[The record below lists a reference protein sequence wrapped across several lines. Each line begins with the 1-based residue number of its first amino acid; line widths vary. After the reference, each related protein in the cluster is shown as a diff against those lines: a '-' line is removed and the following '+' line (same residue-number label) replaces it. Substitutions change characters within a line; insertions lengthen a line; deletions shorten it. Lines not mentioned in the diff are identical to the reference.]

1 MKTART
7 LALLLLVST
16 VSLAQT
22 TRPTSTTVI
31 MNGDTTVTTT
41 VVVDGDTTIS
51 TETTKTRSSGF
62 TVNLSR
68 DKASRAARRFSKDFG
83 VYIGLNNY
91 SGSVT
96 PAFEVRPGA
105 SRFVALSWR
114 RNIRLNGS
122 RYTKLRLGI
131 GPEIAWNNF
140 AFEGNRV
147 LINNTNLS
155 SSARPGLNVVEDS
168 RDLKKSKLTVC
179 QFNVPVVLNIAF
191 RAGLTLGVGAYAGIR
206 LDSYTKVKPDGGDAV
221 RSRGPYALNN
231 VRWGLIS
238 EFGWQNDVHLFV
250 RYEPSNLF
258 RDGQGPD
265 LNVWAVG
272 FRL

>member
-1 MKTART
+1 MKTIYA
-7 LALLLLVST
+7 LALTLLTSAVSI
-16 VSLAQT
+16 AQT
-22 TRPTSTTVI
+22 TTQTSTTVI
-31 MNGDTTVTTT
+31 MNGDTT
-41 VVVDGDTTIS
+41 IS
-51 TETTKTRSSGF
+51 TTETIAIKTKSSGM

-68 DKASRAARRFSKDFG
+68 DKASRAARQFSKDFG

-91 SGSVT
+91 SGSAT

-114 RNIRLNGS
+114 RNIRLNAS
-122 RYTKLRLGI
+122 RNTTLRLGI

-147 LINNTNLS
+147 LINTTNPGSSGLS
-155 SSARPGLNVVEDS
+155 VVEDQ
-168 RDLKKSKLTVC
+168 RDLKRSKLTVC

-191 RAGLTLGVGAYAGIR
+191 KSGLTLGVGAYAGIR

-221 RSRGPYALNN
+221 RNHGPYALNN
-231 VRWGLIS
+231 VRWGLTS

-250 RYEPSNLF
+250 RYEPSTLF
-258 RDGQGPD
+258 KAGLGP
-265 LNVWAVG
+265 NVNAWAVG